1 MLTNIPHTEIM
12 KIDTETR
19 QRQIIQISLEI
30 IKKGGIQ
37 KLTMKEIARHVG
49 ISEQAIYRHF
59 ETKLA
64 ILTAIIQYFNE
75 HFEGIFD
82 QIQEIESALG
92 RIRRM
97 IEIHLEYFDRSPATA
112 AVIFSEEIFQNE
124 SSLAREVR
132 KLVKMRIG
140 FVTKVIQRG
149 QKAGEIKKTYS
160 AEDLAY
166 IILGT
171 LRFLVTDWRLSSF
184 SFSLKKRGKS
194 LSENLIDLLRINP

>member
-1 MLTNIPHTEIM
+1 MLGTEIM
-12 KIDTETR
+12 KADTETR

-37 KLTMKEIARHVG
+37 KLTMKEIARHLG

-59 ETKLA
+59 DGKLA
-64 ILTAIIQYFNE
+64 ILAAIIQFFNNNFDVI
-75 HFEGIFD
+75 FE
-82 QIQEIESALG
+82 QIQEFESALQQIQ
-92 RIRRM
+92 RL

-132 KLVKMRIG
+132 KLVKRRIN
-140 FVTKVIQRG
+140 FVTKVVQRG

-166 IILGT
+166 IILGA

-194 LSENLIDLLRINP
+194 LSKNLIDLLRMNKTH

>member
-1 MLTNIPHTEIM
+1 MM

-37 KLTMKEIARHVG
+37 KLTMKEIARHVD

-59 ETKLA
+59 ENKSA

-75 HFEGIFD
+75 HFEDIFN
-82 QIQEIESALG
+82 QIREIESAIG

-132 KLVKMRIG
+132 KLVKKRID
-140 FVTKVIQRG
+140 FVTKIIQMG

-171 LRFLVTDWRLSSF
+171 LRFLVMDWRLSSF
-184 SFSLKKRGKS
+184 SFSLKERGKS
-194 LSENLIDLLRINP
+194 LSKNLIELLRNELPRRRAAG